1 MVCVPVPDRPQRQ
14 FYFCVFPK
22 HGDGVTTSA
31 ADPAATD
38 AIVWTIPDAIAEAA
52 SGESVT
58 AQPGT
63 YKSLL
68 TAVLNKQTPEG
79 IEVVEANERE
89 FASTIVQSHRRG
101 EKAVHVKAFRGTKD
115 GVYYPWTT

>member
-1 MVCVPVPDRPQRQ
+1 M
-14 FYFCVFPK
+14 
-22 HGDGVTTSA
+22 TTSA

-38 AIVWTIPDAIAEAA
+38 AIVWTVPDAIVETA

-63 YKSLL
+63 YKSML
-68 TAVLNKQTPEG
+68 TAVLNKQTSEG
-79 IEVVEANERE
+79 IELVEANERD

-101 EKAVHVKAFRGTKD
+101 EKAVHVKAFRGIKD
-115 GVYYPWTT
+115 GVLFLD